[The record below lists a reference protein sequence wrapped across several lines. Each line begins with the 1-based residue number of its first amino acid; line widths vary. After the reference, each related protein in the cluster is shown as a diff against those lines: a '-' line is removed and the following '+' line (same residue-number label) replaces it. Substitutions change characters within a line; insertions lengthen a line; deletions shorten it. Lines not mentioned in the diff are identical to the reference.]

1 MAYVIILIC
10 GFFHKKYHL
19 HSKIEQ
25 VLIKTIEALVIMRV
39 SELIK
44 IIDGKLLTNTA
55 DLSHEIKG
63 GCGADLMSDV
73 LASIQPE
80 AVLLT
85 GLCNPQVVRT
95 SQMADVA
102 AIVLVRGKYPPKETI
117 DLANEEQIPL
127 ISSPFGM
134 FELCG
139 RLYQAGMPSLELP
152 MSCEDYE
159 CDCG

>member
-1 MAYVIILIC
+1 MDI
-10 GFFHKKYHL
+10 
-19 HSKIEQ
+19 Q
-25 VLIKTIEALVIMRV
+25 
-39 SELIK
+39 ELIK
-44 IIDGKLLTNTA
+44 IINGKLINPSA
-55 DLSHEIKG
+55 DMSRPIHG

-95 SQMADVA
+95 AQMADVA
-102 AIVLVRGKYPPKETI
+102 AIVLVRGKTPPQETI
-117 DLANEEQIPL
+117 ALAENERIPL

-139 RLYQAGMPSLELP
+139 RLYNAGLRSLEMPLNQDD
-152 MSCEDYE
+152 CI
-159 CDCG
+159 CD